1 MKEGGKE
8 GRKEGR
14 KVRDRKEEKEERRQG
29 RGKGIRG
36 NNDKI
41 KLGRAGAK
49 KTLQEPLSL
58 SLSVSFLSLSL
69 CTHLQAIVRME
80 WLLLECSFMSWEPTA
95 LLF

>member
-14 KVRDRKEEKEERRQG
+14 KVRDRKEEKEERSQG

-41 KLGRAGAK
+41 KLGRAG
-49 KTLQEPLSL
+49 LSL
-58 SLSVSFLSLSL
+58 SLPLSFLSLSLSL